1 MNTKKPKVRLWSVL
15 TALTAI
21 LTIAAI
27 VGNMIANQ
35 YATTLNVALNA
46 STYKIIKGNTTEDT
60 EYFKAGFASDKER
73 EAYEAE
79 LCATVEAE
87 GAALLKNDNAA
98 LPLAGSAKVSLFG
111 HGSVDLMYGGTGSG
125 SVDTSKAPNLKEA
138 LEAQGIQVNQT
149 LWDLYKSD
157 SMMTNYSRITPA
169 SISDTLEANTQ
180 YAVNE
185 APWSALS
192 SAESSFAE
200 YGDAAIVVFS
210 RSGGEGAD
218 LPSGANGT
226 NDSWISGSEGSG
238 NYLELSAEEI
248 ELLKNLKALKD
259 NGTFKSIVVLIN
271 SSNALEM
278 DFLNPAICG
287 EDYGID
293 AAMWIGDVGQTG
305 INGVGQLLAGTVTP
319 SGSLV
324 DTYLYDNLANPAMYN
339 FYTQAYPNAAE
350 YNLLTE
356 GADVQGM
363 YSVYQEGIY
372 LGYRY
377 FETRYE
383 DVVMG
388 TAKAGDYDWATTVA
402 YPFGY
407 GDSYTTFAY
416 SNFNVAESDDAFTV
430 TLKVTNTGKTYSGKE
445 TVQVYFQSPYT
456 DYDKANGIEKAAAE
470 LCGFA
475 KTDVLA
481 PGASEDVTITVKK
494 SELRTYDAN
503 NAKTYILD
511 AGDYYITAAKNA
523 HDAVNN
529 ILAVKGKTVED
540 GMTADGNTE
549 FVATYTPANGTVD
562 TTTYKNDTTTG
573 VEVTNQ
579 LDQAN
584 GGFQYLSR
592 NDWTGTWP
600 TTDGEVSDQIST
612 WGNPINGTDANG
624 NPASYTYYK
633 TISSEDL
640 AKLDS
645 FDSLNTTDPSTLTD
659 ELVYGKDNGLGLI
672 DMRGLDY
679 NDPKWNDL
687 LDQLTPS
694 DYQTLITQS
703 GYGTAAIKSVDKLS
717 TTDRDAAT
725 GLVNYGVD
733 ASGNFYFKGNITHC
747 GVIVLAQTYN
757 DDLATHYGEN
767 IGDESYYLDVD
778 GWYAPAVNMHR
789 TAFSGR
795 NSEYYSED
803 PFIGGHIASLE
814 CEGVASRGMYVFV
827 KHYAIN
833 DQEDHRGDR
842 EGQYSIATFLNEQA
856 AREIYLKPF
865 EMCVKSDKVEMNYAK
880 DNGDGTYSNAT
891 TEIPS
896 VTGIMTSFNRVG
908 YTWAGGNYNMIT
920 GLLRNEWGFHGFII
934 TDNAN
939 TGVFMDAGQM
949 IQAGADG
956 KLTNLPTGARYTFN
970 KNDVSDYH
978 YGREAVHNILY
989 TIANSK
995 AMNGG
1000 MPGSRYLAKVEPY
1013 QKVIYAVDG
1022 VCGGLIAVLVILTI
1036 FRFRK
1041 KKEDNIKTV

>member
-511 AGDYYITAAKNA
+511 AGDYYFTAATDSHN
-523 HDAVNN
+523 AVNN
-529 ILAVKGKTVED
+529 ILAAKGYTVAGTNGRMTED
-540 GMTADGNTE
+540 GDTSLVWKWTNEAL
-549 FVATYTPANGTVD
+549 D
-562 TTTYKNDTTTG
+562 TTTYATS
-573 VEVTNQ
+573 
-579 LDQAN
+579 AN
-584 GGFQYLSR
+584 GTAITNLFDESDPNKSSDAPGSVTWMSR
-592 NDWTGTWP
+592 SDWTGTVP
-600 TTDGEVSDQIST
+600 TQ
-612 WGNPINGTDANG
+612 
-624 NPASYTYYK
+624 PAALTAALTGGSSAMCYT
-633 TISSEDL
+633 SED
-640 AKLDS
+640 
-645 FDSLNTTDPSTLTD
+645 
-659 ELVYGKDNGLGLI
+659 V
-672 DMRGLDY
+672 M
-679 NDPKWNDL
+679 
-687 LDQLTPS
+687 
-694 DYQTLITQS
+694 
-703 GYGTAAIKSVDKLS
+703 
-717 TTDRDAAT
+717 AAT
-725 GLVNYGVD
+725 FNVDLINEVGKCIGEDCLAMGYSGLYGP
-733 ASGNFYFKGNITHC
+733 GI
-747 GVIVLAQTYN
+747 
-757 DDLATHYGEN
+757 
-767 IGDESYYLDVD
+767 
-778 GWYAPAVNMHR
+778 NMHR
-789 TAFSGR
+789 TAYSGR
-795 NSEYYSED
+795 NFEYYAED
-803 PFIGGHIASLE
+803 PFVAGTICAAEVQGIQSK
-814 CEGVASRGMYVFV
+814 GVYVYLKHVALNDSETSR
-827 KHYAIN
+827 
-833 DQEDHRGDR
+833 RGVN
-842 EGQYSIATFLNEQA
+842 TWLNEQT
-856 AREIYLKPF
+856 AREIYLEVADKAITDGGAW
-865 EMCVKSDKVEMNYAK
+865 CVM
-880 DNGDGTYSNAT
+880 
-891 TEIPS
+891 
-896 VTGIMTSFNRVG
+896 TGFNRWG
-908 YTWAGGNYNMIT
+908 ATWCGANAN
-920 GLLRNEWGFHGFII
+920 LLNGFLREELGMRGMCI
-934 TDNAN
+934 TDFSGSSQYMDLVDGLIAGSDIWDSPMPKIHTTKAANYENDAYIVTQMRNA
-939 TGVFMDAGQM
+939 M
-949 IQAGADG
+949 
-956 KLTNLPTGARYTFN
+956 
-970 KNDVSDYH
+970 H
-978 YGREAVHNILY
+978 HILY
-989 TIANSK
+989 TVVNSN
-995 AMNGG
+995 AMNGWSASDTLKTVL
-1000 MPGSRYLAKVEPY
+1000 PWWQTA
-1013 QKVIYAVDG
+1013 IYA
-1022 VCGGLIAVLVILTI
+1022 LIAVLAVLTVLCAWQLSKALK
-1036 FRFRK
+1036 RK
-1041 KKEDNIKTV
+1041 KELADTAPAVDQK